1 MTDLENQGKK
11 PLNESRRIAECP
23 PEMAQ
28 TSMTPQASEGTPVS
42 VNVNMTAAGK
52 EHVDDLL
59 SMMKAAGLDQAEPMK
74 PDMMPMRTDM
84 ERLRGIVDEP
94 EMEDEDD
101 LDEYENEPD
110 YEYSDH
116 EYMTHD
122 LSGGINRPKNSYAD
136 AEDGDNAMAVEADD
150 DDELSKK
157 LFPKFKPGELD
168 KMSRDKNRKMNQ
180 KRFMKPGKPKRS
192 GEWSTYESDSED
204 EMKEAIRSSLMKA
217 LAEKKS
223 KPDYIDLDKD
233 GDKKEP
239 MKKAAKDAKKKKT
252 NEGMPS
258 SVIKYKQKLA
268 NMPDDELA
276 QKLSGK
282 SDDELRMMARRHG
295 YGKDTDHYINRTKK
309 TNEAAPSS
317 RLAKIISQAYGAMAD
332 MGDSGLDYL
341 DDHAPLYDKLMNKHN
356 NDLDRIIAKEKP
368 PVLLKLAKELES
380 VVDSAGFEMESTEE
394 ADINRLAKRIR

>member
-1 MTDLENQGKK
+1 MN
-11 PLNESRRIAECP
+11 
-23 PEMAQ
+23 
-28 TSMTPQASEGTPVS
+28 
-42 VNVNMTAAGK
+42 
-52 EHVDDLL
+52 
-59 SMMKAAGLDQAEPMK
+59 
-74 PDMMPMRTDM
+74 
-84 ERLRGIVDEP
+84 
-94 EMEDEDD
+94 
-101 LDEYENEPD
+101 
-110 YEYSDH
+110 H

-317 RLAKIISQAYGAMAD
+317 RLAKRISQAYGAMAD